1 MVGRIAAALLAAALA
16 LAAGAAGA
24 KTLRWTAQAGA
35 STLDPHAEA
44 ELFTNI
50 ETTQM
55 YEPLVRYDE
64 HLHLAPA
71 LATEWKATG
80 PRTWVFRLRRGV
92 SFEDGSPF
100 TADDVVFSFERAK
113 ASGSSFKLYANQA
126 GTPRKLD
133 DYTVEFT
140 TSAPNPVLPVTV
152 TNVLVMS
159 RAWCEKHRTTRPQD
173 FAHGEETYSARHAM
187 GTGPFK
193 LVSYEPGVKSVYA
206 RNPHWW
212 GIAAGIET
220 GNVDRV
226 EFRPIASPPTRM
238 AALKSGEV
246 DFVLDPPV
254 QDVPLL
260 MKDARLHVWSGDE
273 NRVIMIGFDEAR
285 GELLYSDVKGRNP
298 FKDRRVRLAL
308 YQAIDIEALKRSVM
322 RGLATPTGIALP
334 SLAGLPGV
342 KDTRYPFDLAA
353 ARRLLAEAGYPKGF
367 GFTLHCP
374 NDRYVND
381 EKICIA
387 LAGMWAK
394 AGVRVSVETSP
405 KAIYFQKCERL
416 DVSAYMIGW
425 GGAAVDPIFTLKPVL
440 HARTADGAGDSNFGN
455 YRVAELDALT
465 DRIESEM
472 DAAKRRE
479 MIREAIAVMQREIPV
494 LPLHRQV
501 IPWVTRAGIR
511 LTHRANNTPLF
522 YAIRMP

>member
-1 MVGRIAAALLAAALA
+1 VP
-16 LAAGAAGA
+16 
-24 KTLRWTAQAGA
+24 Q
-35 STLDPHAEA
+35 
-44 ELFTNI
+44 
-50 ETTQM
+50 
-55 YEPLVRYDE
+55 
-64 HLHLAPA
+64 
-71 LATEWKATG
+71 LATSWKNTS
-80 PRTWVFRLRRGV
+80 PTTWVFKLRRGV
-92 SFEDGSPF
+92 KFTDGTPL

-126 GTPRKLD
+126 GTPRRID
-133 DYTVEFT
+133 DDTVEFT
-140 TSAPNPVLPVTV
+140 TAAPNPVMPITV
-152 TNVLVMS
+152 ANVLVMS

-173 FAHGEETYSARHAM
+173 FAHNEETYSARHAM
-187 GTGPFK
+187 GTGPFE
-193 LVSYEPGVKSVYA
+193 LVSFEPGVKSVYA
-206 RNPHWW
+206 KNASWW
-212 GIAAGIET
+212 GIAAGLYT

-226 EFRPIASPPTRM
+226 EFRPISSPPTRM

-260 MKDARLHVWSGDE
+260 AKDPRLHVWSGDE
-273 NRVIMIGFDEAR
+273 NRVILIGFDEAR
-285 GELLYSDVKGRNP
+285 DQLLYSDVKGRNP
-298 FKDRRVRLAL
+298 FKDRRVRMAL

-322 RGLATPTGIALP
+322 RGLATPTGIPLP
-334 SLAGLPGV
+334 SLAGVPGV

-353 ARRLLAEAGYPKGF
+353 AKRLLAEAGYPNGF

-394 AGVRVSVETSP
+394 AGLHVNVETSP

-440 HARTADGAGDSNFGN
+440 HARTASDGAGDSNFGN
-455 YRVAELDALT
+455 YRVPELDALT

-472 DAAKRRE
+472 DPAKRQQ
-479 MIREAIAVMQREIPV
+479 MIREAIAVVQREIPV